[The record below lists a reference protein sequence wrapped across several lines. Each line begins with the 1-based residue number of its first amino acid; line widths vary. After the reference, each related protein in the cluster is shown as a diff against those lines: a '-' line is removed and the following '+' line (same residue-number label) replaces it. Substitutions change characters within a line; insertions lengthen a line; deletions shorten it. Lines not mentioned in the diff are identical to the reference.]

1 MNTPVN
7 TPPNKSLSNG
17 PAPNGPP
24 PPARPPENAWAW
36 RIASVAGIPIRL
48 HFTFL
53 LFLLWVGLAGRHGGS
68 GLGIGFVLAIF
79 ACVVLHELGHSLVA
93 LRYGIPV
100 SSITLYPIGGVAMIE
115 KRPTPKQ
122 ELWIAV
128 AGPAVN
134 VVIALLLFLVTG
146 MPHLSQEGALLNGGG
161 GGGLNA
167 FLGRLML
174 FNIWMV
180 AFNMLP
186 AFPMDGGRVLRAILA
201 HYTSPEKATAIAASV
216 GQFLA
221 ILLGIWAV
229 FSGQWLM
236 MFIAFFVFIGA
247 GQEAFS
253 YKQASLIEG
262 VSVSE
267 VMITDV
273 RTLTGGTTLKEA
285 ADVLLDTSQHDFPVV
300 HSGEVQGVLTRNGLL
315 RALSQEGPGAYVA
328 GAMEREFAFAGPDD
342 DLGEL
347 LPRLQT
353 LAGPLI
359 VLEPGPD
366 RRLLG
371 IVTGENVQEFFAVRQ
386 IVGDRDKRT

>member
-1 MNTPVN
+1 MSTPVN
-7 TPPNKSLSNG
+7 SPQNGASPNS
-17 PAPNGPP
+17 P
-24 PPARPPENAWAW
+24 PPARPQENAWAL
-36 RIASVAGIPIRL
+36 RIATVAGIPIRL

-53 LFLLWVGLAGRHGGS
+53 LFLLWVGLAGRNGGS
-68 GLGIGFVLAIF
+68 GLSVWYVLAIF

-115 KRPTPKQ
+115 KRPTAKQ
-122 ELWIAV
+122 ELWIAI

-134 VVIALLLFLVTG
+134 VVIALALFLITG
-146 MPHLSQEGALLNGGG
+146 LPHLTREGALLANG

-167 FLGRLML
+167 FLARLLL

-180 AFNMLP
+180 AFNMIP

-201 HYTSPEKATAIAASV
+201 HYTAPERATAIAASV
-216 GQFLA
+216 GQFIA
-221 ILLGIWAV
+221 IVLGIWAI
-229 FSGQWLM
+229 FSGQWML

-247 GQEAFS
+247 GQEAFA
-253 YKQASLIEG
+253 YKQASLVEG
-262 VSVSE
+262 VSVRQA
-267 VMITDV
+267 MITDV
-273 RTLTGGTTLKEA
+273 RTLTGGNTLKEA
-285 ADVLLDTSQHDFPVV
+285 ADMLLDTSQHDFPVV
-300 HSGEVQGVLTRNGLL
+300 LGDEVQGVLTRNGLL

-328 GAMEREFAFAGPDD
+328 GAMNREFQSVGPDD

-347 LPRLQT
+347 LPQLGNG
-353 LAGPLI
+353 AGPLV

-371 IVTGENVQEFFAVRQ
+371 MVTGENVQEFFAVRQ
-386 IVGDRDKRT
+386 IVNARNVSQGPPFPR

>member
-1 MNTPVN
+1 MSTPVN
-7 TPPNKSLSNG
+7 TPRNG
-17 PAPNGPP
+17 ASPGNP
-24 PPARPPENAWAW
+24 PPARPQENAWAL
-36 RIASVAGIPIRL
+36 RIATVSGIPIRL

-53 LFLLWVGLAGRHGGS
+53 LFLVWVGLAGRNGGS
-68 GLGIGFVLAIF
+68 GLSVGYVLAIF
-79 ACVVLHELGHSLVA
+79 TCVVLHELGHSLVA

-115 KRPTPKQ
+115 KRPTAKQ
-122 ELWIAV
+122 ELWIAI

-134 VVIALLLFLVTG
+134 IVIALVLFLVIGLPELTRV
-146 MPHLSQEGALLNGGG
+146 GALLTSG

-167 FLGRLML
+167 FLARLLL

-180 AFNMLP
+180 AFNMIP

-201 HYTSPEKATAIAASV
+201 LYTAPERATAVAASV
-216 GQFLA
+216 GQFIA
-221 ILLGIWAV
+221 IVLGIYAIY
-229 FSGQWLM
+229 QTNYML
-236 MFIAFFVFIGA
+236 MFIAFFVFLGA
-247 GQEAFS
+247 GQEAFA

-267 VMITDV
+267 AMITDV
-273 RTLTGGTTLKEA
+273 RTLTGGNTLKEA
-285 ADVLLDTSQHDFPVV
+285 ADVLLDTSQHDFPVLL
-300 HSGEVQGVLTRNGLL
+300 GDEVQGVLTRNGLL

-328 GAMEREFAFAGPDD
+328 GAMNREFLSAGPDD

-347 LPRLQT
+347 LPHLGSGG
-353 LAGPLI
+353 GPLV

-371 IVTGENVQEFFAVRQ
+371 IVTGENVNEFFAVRQ
-386 IVGDRDKRT
+386 IVNARSVSERPPFPR

>member
-1 MNTPVN
+1 MSTPVN
-7 TPPNKSLSNG
+7 TS
-17 PAPNGPP
+17 PNGTSPNGP
-24 PPARPPENAWAW
+24 PPARPPDNAWAW

-68 GLGIGFVLAIF
+68 GLGVGFVLAIF
-79 ACVVLHELGHSLVA
+79 LCVVLHELGHSLVA

-134 VVIALLLFLVTG
+134 VVIALLLFLVAG
-146 MPHLSQEGALLNGGG
+146 MPPLSQEGALLTGGG
-161 GGGLNA
+161 GGWQA

-174 FNIWMV
+174 FNVWMV

-201 HYTSPEKATAIAASV
+201 HYTAPEKATAIAASV

-262 VSVSE
+262 VSVRE

-285 ADVLLDTSQHDFPVV
+285 ADVLLDTSHHDFPVV

-315 RALSQEGPGAYVA
+315 RALSQDGPGAYVA
-328 GAMEREFAFAGPDD
+328 GAMDREYASVGPDD

-371 IVTGENVQEFFAVRQ
+371 MVTGENVQEFFAVRQ
-386 IVGDRDKRT
+386 IVDARDKRT